1 MTWNMTVKPA
11 LLTQVLAV
19 AQGDAPKVLE
29 AVDGLMKDPRP
40 DGHWKKKLKGA
51 KGEALYRLRVGRVRV
66 LYSFD
71 DSFVSVLGVRLRD
84 ERTYTGE
91 LRGEQLGGRAVDDD
105 LEEDVWQSGDGTG
118 PDRWIHQPVPA
129 AVEPLP
135 RAIDEGLLGQLRIP
149 KGSWAALLR
158 VRTEEDLLGAPVSP
172 AHIEAVVDAI
182 YGRPLEEAA
191 AQPDLV
197 VEDAGD
203 LIRYR
208 EGGLL
213 GFLLRLSPAQERF
226 VGWAM
231 NAKGPTL
238 LKGGPGT
245 GKSTVALR
253 RVPVFLEALRKA
265 GVASPRVLFTTYTRA
280 LTRVSEQ
287 LLGQIL
293 KPEDRPAVEVA
304 TADTVAMRLYRHATG
319 GDRPTFLP
327 VNQRRRLMEE
337 CRETAVL
344 EGNALELASQRRTLE
359 RLGPSY
365 LWEEI
370 TGVIEGRGLT
380 RLEAYLTAPRP
391 GRREP
396 LGAMQRRAV
405 WAVRERMRTL
415 LEERG
420 LAIWEDVRNL
430 ALAHAGAHPEAVRY
444 DAVLVDE
451 AQDLQPVALRLL
463 VTVCGAP
470 ERLFLTADA
479 NQSIYGG
486 AFRWADV
493 HEGLRFTGRTGTL
506 RGNFRSTR
514 EIARAAR
521 QVLAG
526 GGGLDEELDEE
537 AFHSG
542 PLPVARKVAE
552 TSDEAELLV
561 RFIRGASREL
571 RLATGSAAVLCPSN
585 DAARRIAEALR
596 GRDLAAQYAKPG
608 EIDLTAPGVKVLTL
622 KSAKG
627 LEFPIVALAGFLDG
641 PFPALPKD
649 LPEEAR
655 AEATDRERR
664 TLYVAMTRAMRAL
677 LVVAAEGRPSPLLEG
692 FDPGL
697 WNLGR

>member
-1 MTWNMTVKPA
+1 GEARPVGPEGWIRETSPPKTA
-11 LLTQVLAV
+11 L
-19 AQGDAPKVLE
+19 
-29 AVDGLMKDPRP
+29 PRP
-40 DGHWKKKLKGA
+40 ID
-51 KGEALYRLRVGRVRV
+51 
-66 LYSFD
+66 
-71 DSFVSVLGVRLRD
+71 
-84 ERTYTGE
+84 
-91 LRGEQLGGRAVDDD
+91 
-105 LEEDVWQSGDGTG
+105 
-118 PDRWIHQPVPA
+118 
-129 AVEPLP
+129 EPLLE
-135 RAIDEGLLGQLRIP
+135 RLRIP
-149 KGSWAALLR
+149 KGSWGALLR
-158 VRTEEDLLGAPVSP
+158 VRTEEELLGAPVSP
-172 AHIEAVVDAI
+172 AHVEAVVDAL
-182 YGRPLEEAA
+182 YGRPPEEAA

-197 VEDAGD
+197 VDGAED

-226 VGWAM
+226 VGWAV

-253 RVPVFLEALRKA
+253 RVPVFLAALRAA
-265 GVASPRVLFTTYTRA
+265 GVASPRLLFTTYTRA

-287 LLGQIL
+287 LLGQL
-293 KPEDRPAVEVA
+293 LSPEDRQAVEVS
-304 TADTVAMRLYRHATG
+304 TADAVAMRLYRQATG
-319 GDRPTFLP
+319 GERPTFLP
-327 VNQRRRLMEE
+327 AGERRPLMEA

-344 EGNALELASQRRTLE
+344 DGNALEVASQRRTLD

-365 LWEEI
+365 LWEEV
-370 TGVIEGRGLT
+370 TGVIEGRGITSLD
-380 RLEAYLTAPRP
+380 EYLAAPRP

-405 WAVRERMRTL
+405 WALRERMRAL
-415 LEERG
+415 LDERG
-420 LAIWEDVRNL
+420 LAIWEDVRNR
-430 ALAHAGAHPEAVRY
+430 ALAYAAAHPDALAY
-444 DAVLVDE
+444 DAVLIDE

-463 VTVCGAP
+463 VAVCRRP

-493 HEGLRFTGRTGTL
+493 HEGLRFAGRTGTL

-521 QVLAG
+521 QVLVHG
-526 GGGLDEELDEE
+526 GGGLDEELDDE
-537 AFHSG
+537 AFHGG
-542 PLPVARKVAE
+542 PLPVARQVAAE
-552 TSDEAELLV
+552 ADEAELLV
-561 RFIRGASREL
+561 RFIWGASREL

-585 DAARRIAEALR
+585 EAARRIAEALR
-596 GRDLAAQYAKPG
+596 GRDLPAQYAKPG

-649 LPEEAR
+649 LPEEGR
-655 AEATDRERR
+655 AEAADRERR

-677 LVVAAEGRPSPLLEG
+677 MVVVPEGRPSPLLQA
-692 FDPGL
+692 FDPDL
-697 WNLGR
+697 WNLG